1 MSTFT
6 EANQVRLSL
15 KMKYS
20 QYAWYSSSV
29 VYAIDD
35 GFGVVIETSQM
46 NDKIRKLIAPVV
58 NGVSVKAEVK

>member
-29 VYAIDD
+29 VCAIDD
-35 GFGVVIETSQM
+35 GFGIIIDVHQM
-46 NDKIRKLIAPVV
+46 SDKVRKIVSPVV
-58 NGVSVKAEVK
+58 NGISVKVELK